1 MTLKLNADVLCC
13 GQRLDVFV
21 ASGAEVSRSQAQ
33 DLIEN
38 GAVTV
43 DGKKVSKS
51 YKIIG
56 GETIE
61 VVLPEIKKLDNIP
74 QELPVNIVYEDEY
87 MLVVDKPRGMVVHPA
102 AGNPDGTLVNALLYH
117 CMGRLSSINGV
128 ERPGIVHRID
138 KMTSGLLMV
147 AKTDEAHKSLAGQ
160 IASHSFERKYEAVV
174 IGNLKD
180 DEGRIDRPIAR
191 HKVDRKKMCV
201 DVAGREATTLWRVI
215 KRYKG
220 YTHVECTLLTGRT
233 HQIRVHMQSIGHPL
247 LGDIVYGDKADRFD
261 LGGQCLWAKYIAFDH
276 PITGE
281 RMHFTAEMPEYF
293 GSILDKLDKII

>member
-1 MTLKLNADVLCC
+1 MTLNAGMSFC
-13 GQRLDVFV
+13 GQRLDIFV
-21 ASGAEVSRSQAQ
+21 ASEAGVSRSQAQ
-33 DLIEN
+33 ELIAD

-43 DGKKVSKS
+43 DGKKASKS
-51 YKIIG
+51 YKIAG
-56 GETIE
+56 GEIVE
-61 VVLPEIKKLDNIP
+61 VVLPEPKKLDNMP
-74 QELPVNIVYEDEY
+74 QELPVKIIYEDEY

-117 CMGRLSSINGV
+117 CAGRLSSINGV

-147 AKTDEAHKSLAGQ
+147 AKTDEAHNGLAAQ
-160 IASHSFERKYEAVV
+160 IASHSFDRKYEAVV
-174 IGNLKD
+174 IGNLKE

-201 DVAGREATTLWRVI
+201 DSTGREATTLWRVLD
-215 KRYKG
+215 RFDG

-247 LGDIVYGDKADRFD
+247 LGDIIYGDKTDRFHLD
-261 LGGQCLWAKYIAFDH
+261 GQCLWAKYIAFTH

-281 RMHFTAEMPEYF
+281 RMQFTADMPEYF
-293 GSILDKLDKII
+293 SKILAKLDKIR